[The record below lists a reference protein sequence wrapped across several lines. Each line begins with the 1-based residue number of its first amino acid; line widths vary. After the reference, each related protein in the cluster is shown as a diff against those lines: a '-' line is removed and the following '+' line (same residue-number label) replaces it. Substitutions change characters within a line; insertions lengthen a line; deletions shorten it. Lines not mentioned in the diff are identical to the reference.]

1 MRASLETQG
10 VRARDHATGPAVPR
24 VDHTPLLGT
33 WINFDTETTGI
44 SRVELSDRD
53 GSLVLRVYGT
63 GDPER
68 SDWGEALAT
77 AFSEDVGDAE
87 AVGFTAEYDLGFERV
102 WLAGYVNRRLLT
114 IEPGTTFTDGSGR
127 APYFTRAHLYPE

>member
-1 MRASLETQG
+1 MRATSERQG
-10 VRARDHATGPAVPR
+10 VRARDHAAGPAVPR

-33 WINFDTETTGI
+33 WINFDTKTTGI

-53 GSLVLRVYGT
+53 GSLVVRVFGT
-63 GDPER
+63 GELEEV
-68 SDWGEALAT
+68 DWGEAAAI
-77 AFSEDVGDAE
+77 AFSEDVRDAE
-87 AVGFTAEYDLGFERV
+87 AVAFTAEYDLGFERV

-114 IEPGTTFTDGSGR
+114 VEPGTTFADGNGR